1 MAAFVNSAF
10 LAEVDVS
17 VTIGSW
23 AAVFAPNDVGGV

>member
-1 MAAFVNSAF
+1 